1 MIKMENIS
9 NVIHRSRNLIG
20 DSRKENGKYWDFF
33 FFLIQTESHKNY
45 THPHQ
50 FTQSHVINF
59 FFFHLDLLLA
69 LL

>member
-1 MIKMENIS
+1 MNNKRHFFYFYHSIYLFIFF
-9 NVIHRSRNLIG
+9 L
-20 DSRKENGKYWDFF
+20 WDF

-45 THPHQ
+45 TDPHQ

-59 FFFHLDLLLA
+59 FFHLDLLLA